1 LSFSLA
7 IVSTY
12 FYVDTILV
20 YRFGPFK
27 MGWLDAY
34 RERAARV
41 SVPGRQDF
49 GAAEI

>member
-34 RERAARV
+34 CWWPAMPVRL
-41 SVPGRQDF
+41 PG
-49 GAAEI
+49 